1 MLRVVNTNVF
11 FVPGIALAIN
21 PKDFSTKRVFCL
33 VLQPL
38 ISRSVVYHLLIALE
52 DKFGS
57 RCPKN
62 KIKITAFDFTT
73 LSCVVYHRPR
83 ALEKPDAR
91 KPLKNYR
98 NHSVESVDSWGTK
111 EKEIKADAARL
122 SVAMLIKMN

>member
-1 MLRVVNTNVF
+1 MHGTGTMSIKLSRGWDAARREHERVF
-11 FVPGIALAIN
+11 RISLAIN

-38 ISRSVVYHLLIALE
+38 ISRSVVYHFLIALE

-57 RCPKN
+57 RCSKN
-62 KIKITAFDFTT
+62 KIKTTAFDFTT

-91 KPLKNYR
+91 KPLSNYR
-98 NHSVESVDSWGTK
+98 NHSVESVDSWGNQRK
-111 EKEIKADAARL
+111 GNQ
-122 SVAMLIKMN
+122 S